1 MEMSSFRGRRAPG
14 AARLRGLRER
24 SVRSECED
32 RSELVAPRVRSSCRN
47 ASERLAANRR
57 STRVKVAC
65 FLNEGDPL
73 VQSIGQRTRVEIRT
87 GKTVCTWTAN
97 IYGPRS
103 VGPIRQVQ
111 NPSGVVAL

>member
-1 MEMSSFRGRRAPG
+1 MSSLRGRRA
-14 AARLRGLRER
+14 LHSQGLRER
-24 SVRSECED
+24 LVRSECED
-32 RSELVAPRVRSSCRN
+32 RSELVAPRVRLSCRN
-47 ASERLAANRR
+47 ASEDLPAVVGSASVN
-57 STRVKVAC
+57 VAC

-87 GKTVCTWTAN
+87 GEAVCTGTAN
-97 IYGPRS
+97 ILGPRS